1 MRRLLALVGPA
12 ARVVDVGA
20 GTGHLAEPLARA
32 GARVVA
38 VEPASAMLAVC
49 AERVRGLPV
58 GLVCAPAEATG
69 LPDSSADLVVLAD
82 AAQWVDPEAAGR
94 ETARLL
100 VASGTAAAVEPRPAD
115 TPFMHE
121 LERLLREANP
131 ERRPQGPGR
140 ARQWLAL
147 ASGGASVRAVE
158 MPHAVELTPEALD
171 AVLRSLSFLAP
182 ALGPGRRWTPSSRR
196 RSDSPSDTAARAGN
210 ASYVSLGPS
219 AARVDA
225 STDGRAGSCGVPRG
239 WEVRKGARQGHVRF
253 SREAGHSVRG
263 PWYVSLLVPIALT
276 DPIHSPEAPRWPWE
290 RWVLRLM
297 NDERDL
303 PFVRLCMK
311 LFFLNLPVA
320 ALLYVPGVYRWWLG
334 ALYFVVSSALFLG
347 PFILMLHNTS
357 HRPLFKREYRL
368 LNLVVPWALGPF
380 FGETPDSY
388 FAHHVGMHHAENNL
402 AGDLSS
408 TLRFRRDSLPHFL
421 RYFGRFFFL
430 GWVEL
435 TRYHWSK
442 RRFKMLRRFW
452 MGELSFYALVAVLG
466 WWNFYPTLWVFIVP
480 YVFTRVMM
488 MCGNWA
494 QHAFV
499 DLSMPESPYRNSIT
513 CVELRLQPEVL
524 QRRLPH
530 WPPREAHHALDGD
543 AGRLPEERRPLP
555 RGERHRLPE
564 ARLLQHLGAVD
575 GPPVPLV
582 VALLRRAGPGPAQDS
597 AGDCRAAALADAGPG
612 LKR

>member
-1 MRRLLALVGPA
+1 V
-12 ARVVDVGA
+12 
-20 GTGHLAEPLARA
+20 
-32 GARVVA
+32 
-38 VEPASAMLAVC
+38 
-49 AERVRGLPV
+49 
-58 GLVCAPAEATG
+58 
-69 LPDSSADLVVLAD
+69 
-82 AAQWVDPEAAGR
+82 W
-94 ETARLL
+94 LL
-100 VASGTAAAVEPRPAD
+100 VQIT
-115 TPFMHE
+115 
-121 LERLLREANP
+121 
-131 ERRPQGPGR
+131 
-140 ARQWLAL
+140 
-147 ASGGASVRAVE
+147 
-158 MPHAVELTPEALD
+158 
-171 AVLRSLSFLAP
+171 
-182 ALGPGRRWTPSSRR
+182 
-196 RSDSPSDTAARAGN
+196 
-210 ASYVSLGPS
+210 
-219 AARVDA
+219 
-225 STDGRAGSCGVPRG
+225 
-239 WEVRKGARQGHVRF
+239 
-253 SREAGHSVRG
+253 
-263 PWYVSLLVPIALT
+263 LT
-276 DPIHSPEAPRWPWE
+276 DPIHSAEAPRWPWE

-311 LFFLNLPVA
+311 LFFLNVPAA

-430 GWVEL
+430 GWAEL
-435 TRYHWSK
+435 TRYHWGK

-513 CVELRLQPEVL
+513 CVNSAYNQKCFNDGYHIGHHVKPTMHWTEMPEDFLKNVDRYRAENAIVFRKLDYFSIWALLMAHQYRWLSRFYVELDQERPKSQPEI
-524 QRRLPH
+524 
-530 WPPREAHHALDGD
+530 
-543 AGRLPEERRPLP
+543 
-555 RGERHRLPE
+555 
-564 ARLLQHLGAVD
+564 
-575 GPPVPLV
+575 
-582 VALLRRAGPGPAQDS
+582 VALLRSRTQAQ
-597 AGDCRAAALADAGPG
+597 A
-612 LKR
+612 